1 MRYAIATASISAA
14 SGTTP
19 ASGTA
24 VLAERIN
31 GVVTPI
37 SSDYRT
43 EVSIAQSGQAPD
55 IGSSGGKPGRLAP
68 IGSSDG
74 GDDIGK
80 RPSVWTVTPVG
91 PFLVLID
98 LFRRRR

>member
-31 GVVTPI
+31 GVVTPV

-43 EVSIAQSGQAPD
+43 EISISQAGQAAD
-55 IGSSGGKPGRLAP
+55 AGSHGGKPGQPVLSGP
-68 IGSSDG
+68 SSG
-74 GDDIGK
+74 GDDIGT
-80 RPSVWTVTPVG
+80 RPAVWTVTPVG
-91 PFLVLID
+91 SIFGNNRP
-98 LFRRRR
+98 